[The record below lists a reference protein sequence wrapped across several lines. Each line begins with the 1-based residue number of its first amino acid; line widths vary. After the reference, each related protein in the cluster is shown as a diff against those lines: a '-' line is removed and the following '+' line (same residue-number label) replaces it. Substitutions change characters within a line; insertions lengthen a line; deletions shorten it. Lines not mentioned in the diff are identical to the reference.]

1 MIIIKSRSSM
11 QTVLAAFACV
21 VFLVTAV
28 QAGEMDMMN
37 LVVKL
42 GFDRIPD
49 EYTCQGMDVS
59 PRIEIQGL
67 NATSLAV
74 IVDDPDAAP
83 AVFTHWL
90 IWNIPPTDV
99 IPKAIAKSATLK
111 EPFRALAGYERLRR
125 DRICRPL
132 SASRKAAPIF
142 LPRIWSGQDAEP
154 AGRCLC
160 CRSGEG
166 NARPCA
172 AERRSS
178 GNLWEVIFSRL
189 FSVSF
194 LCQFYGESAQKMV
207 TAKKVGWSHQTGP
220 RAARPHSPEL
230 KADLWGPL
238 PSPARLS
245 TRTRHH

>member
-1 MIIIKSRSSM
+1 MITIKSRISM

-28 QAGEMDMMN
+28 QAEEMDMMG

-90 IWNIPPTDV
+90 IWNIPPKNV
-99 IPKAIAKSATLK
+99 IPRAIAKSATLK
-111 EPFRALAGYERLRR
+111 EPFRALQGTNDFGEIGYAGPCPPPGKPHRYFFRAFGL
-125 DRICRPL
+125 DRML
-132 SASRKAAPIF
+132 N
-142 LPRIWSGQDAEP
+142 LP
-154 AGRCLC
+154 AG
-160 CRSGEG
+160 
-166 NARPCA
+166 A
-172 AERRSS
+172 
-178 GNLWEVIFSRL
+178 
-189 FSVSF
+189 SV
-194 LCQFYGESAQKMV
+194 
-207 TAKKVGWSHQTGP
+207 
-220 RAARPHSPEL
+220 
-230 KADLWGPL
+230 ADLEKAMQGHVL
-238 PSPARLS
+238 QKGEAVATFGR
-245 TRTRHH
+245 